1 MINSGENMFYCL
13 AVEDDLKFL
22 NNSEIRLKVLV
33 DLLDG
38 PLKIR
43 DINRSSLLSYSS
55 ISSNVHKLCEEGYVE
70 KIHNSFQLTNLGF
83 IYITILM
90 DFHDVVTTISNFSDF
105 WLDHDI
111 SSLSLGDLRKLSS
124 LEGSQLV
131 KCNYTD
137 IYKTHKEFK
146 RVFKDSRHL
155 KVIFP
160 YMHPEYPKLIRRLI
174 LKGVKVEL
182 LVSKG
187 ILESFV
193 RDIGRDVVK
202 KGLADG
208 NFSLKYLE
216 EDIKIALA
224 ISNKFVSVG
233 LFKMDGT
240 YDQNRLLLSDKQK
253 AIDWGLNLF
262 KSYDDNGMPFNL
274 N

>member
-1 MINSGENMFYCL
+1 MFYFSI
-13 AVEDDLKFL
+13 VEDELKYL
-22 NNSEIRLKVLV
+22 TNSEIRLKVLV
-33 DLLDG
+33 DLLEG

-55 ISSNVHKLCEEGYVE
+55 VSSNVHKLCKEGYVE
-70 KIHNSFQLTNLGF
+70 KIHNSFRLTNLGF

-111 SSLSLGDLRKLSS
+111 SSLSIGDLRKLSS
-124 LEGSQLV
+124 LEGSELI

-146 RVFKDSRHL
+146 RIFKDSKHL

-182 LVSKG
+182 IVSEG
-187 ILESFV
+187 ILNSFIK
-193 RDIGRDVVK
+193 DIGKDVVK
-202 KGLADG
+202 KGLAEG
-208 NFSLKYLE
+208 NFSLKYLD

-224 ISNKFVSVG
+224 ISNRFVSVG
-233 LFKMDGT
+233 LFKTDGT
-240 YDQNRLLLSDKQK
+240 YDQNRLLLSDKEK
-253 AIDWGLNLF
+253 AIVWGLNLF
-262 KSYDDNGMPFNL
+262 KSYDDNGVSFGL
-274 N
+274 D

>member
-1 MINSGENMFYCL
+1 MFYCSV
-13 AVEDDLKFL
+13 VEDDLKFL

-111 SSLSLGDLRKLSS
+111 SSLS
-124 LEGSQLV
+124 
-131 KCNYTD
+131 
-137 IYKTHKEFK
+137 
-146 RVFKDSRHL
+146 
-155 KVIFP
+155 IFP

>member
-1 MINSGENMFYCL
+1 MFYFSV
-13 AVEDDLKFL
+13 VEDELKYL
-22 NNSEIRLKVLV
+22 TNSEIRLKVLV
-33 DLLDG
+33 DLLGG

-55 ISSNVHKLCEEGYVE
+55 VSSNVHKLCKEGYVE
-70 KIHNSFQLTNLGF
+70 KIHNSFRLTNLGF

-90 DFHDVVTTISNFSDF
+90 DFHDVVTTISDFSDF

-111 SSLSLGDLRKLSS
+111 SSLSLDDLMKLSS
-124 LEGSQLV
+124 LEGSELI

-146 RVFKDSRHL
+146 RIFKDSKHL

-174 LKGVKVEL
+174 IKGVKVEL
-182 LVSKG
+182 IVSES
-187 ILESFV
+187 ILNSV
-193 RDIGRDVVK
+193 VKDIGKDVVK
-202 KGLADG
+202 KGLIEG
-208 NFSLKYLE
+208 NFSLKYLD

-233 LFKMDGT
+233 LFKTDGT
-240 YDQNRLLLSDKQK
+240 YDQNRLLLSDRKK
-253 AIDWGLNLF
+253 AIIWGLNIY
-262 KSYDDNGMPFNL
+262 KSYDDNGISFGYD
-274 N
+274 

>member
-1 MINSGENMFYCL
+1 MFYCSV
-13 AVEDDLKFL
+13 VEEELKFL

-33 DLLDG
+33 DLLNG

-55 ISSNVHKLCEEGYVE
+55 VSSNVHKLCKDGYVE

-90 DFHDVVTTISNFSDF
+90 DFHDVVTTITDFSDF

-111 SSLSLGDLRKLSS
+111 SSLSIEDLKKLSS
-124 LEGSQLV
+124 LEGSELI
-131 KCNYTD
+131 KYNYTD
-137 IYKTHKEFK
+137 VYRTHKEFK
-146 RVFKDSRHL
+146 RIFKDSKYL

-182 LVSKG
+182 IVS
-187 ILESFV
+187 ESLLTAFV
-193 RDIGRDVVK
+193 KDIGKDVVR
-202 KGLADG
+202 KGLTEG
-208 NFSLKYLE
+208 NFSLKYLD

-224 ISNKFVSVG
+224 ISNKFVSIG
-233 LFKMDGT
+233 LFKSDGT
-240 YDQNRLLLSDKQK
+240 YDQNRLLLSDKEK
-253 AIDWGLNLF
+253 AILWGLNLF
-262 KSYDDNGMPFNL
+262 KSYDEGGTSFKSD
-274 N
+274 